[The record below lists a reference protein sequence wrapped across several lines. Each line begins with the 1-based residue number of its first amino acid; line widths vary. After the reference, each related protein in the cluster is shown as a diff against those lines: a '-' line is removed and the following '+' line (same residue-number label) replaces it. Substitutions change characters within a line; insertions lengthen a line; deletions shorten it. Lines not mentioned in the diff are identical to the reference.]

1 MKANENLQGENNGQ
15 QRQEKRIKRQ
25 SKTIKGAK
33 QVKANSRQHK
43 NGTIK

>member
-1 MKANENLQGENNGQ
+1 MCLKKNPQGENNGQ